1 MLSLDRLIR
10 RNEYWVAHM
19 ATDSFGRDR
28 NLQGR
33 AAETSYGRRPKGA
46 ISSLGQLRD
55 IGDPYDDRRGIS
67 AYQQIAI
74 PGLPVNQTAGFVAD
88 PIDEVAAYMAARRPV
103 ERQNAPILASSAL
116 TEQGSL
122 FPAEDR
128 VPSVLQADG
137 GTPRLAR
144 LGYTPVPAGS
154 RVSST
159 RANPNSGNPRN
170 WSDRGILPLLLAQMS
185 SDPAGVARVLQDPR
199 INRGQVRRG
208 LLRDGR
214 LEPGLGVGK
223 PYPGAFA
230 LTAADFPPVRG
241 QDAPTEASWP
251 IEWEAYKDYFGGL
264 ARESGRSI
272 DPDATD
278 NDRFGTFTSEDP
290 TLRSP
295 KSEFGYNINPYGT
308 VDVPVLNARGSWDQL
323 SGRNKGQ
330 VAVRRIDPT
339 ATAYTRSGNPDS
351 PYSSEQTE
359 EVSYGRLMKEA
370 ADEAETPV
378 ITGYGLKQGNFIPAE
393 NLPAEVAQAFSRTGT
408 DMGAF
413 VGLKETANPQRF
425 SSALSSLSTQKSY
438 VPVYQVYEQDSAGN
452 LAPKLVQ
459 REEWRPNPTGY
470 GGEVVSVNDEL
481 YRLGAPF
488 KGNTELETSLLQPYL
503 GVQTVRTPDRSAPSA
518 ISVNRIASIAAEQ
531 GYQLYGDREQAAL
544 AAATGDAGLAIAP
557 EALDPG
563 KPVYVVRPDGSTTTL
578 IPKLTPFGQPT
589 GSFHITDNYTRTAE
603 TGPGPVLSHTGI
615 RRKSEDPTTTL
626 RRAKPGAAEATLG
639 EAAIAR
645 PEFREAMMAGTF
657 MEEPNTRNAIADA
670 LAPLVASGRIDP
682 AVLTNRLAV
691 AADSPVGSAAAR
703 LRGALEDYRS
713 RTGRGVPKSE
723 ALAWAASLAE
733 QASRRLPPGSA
744 PIGPNAVLRAAA
756 AMRNEAPARPLFAE
770 GSNAQ
775 RLLQEAITELK
786 QRGVAT
792 DVNRPVIGGVT
803 PLSPEE
809 IARARDLQVIANED
823 EIRRASMM
831 EAEGEPQG
839 GITGGDDYAY
849 DFDGGEIPESGSRPA
864 YGSGYSY
871 EQVGTDPWVTKFK
884 ALAAKQAGN
893 RTMDSAA
900 MYSSPSWSSQAQADL
915 LVDAAMR
922 ASAPSRDGTP
932 GTAPTKEIQR
942 LMFGG
947 PVDASVGA
955 RVPNSSPTVTDT
967 KPRTTPRGGVVDESE
982 VVRQWLSTP
991 EARQYLASRRDAPPS
1006 LGRPTAAE
1014 VRSRYR
1020 QPEAGMRNI
1029 DFDAY
1034 SKALGLYDD
1043 PAVQDAAMAYQAERL
1058 QKMSQRVQQAENQA
1072 AADTAAAVPMKG
1084 ATVTP
1089 NQSMFNAPAPQPQN
1103 TDVSEYQANRDR
1115 LIRQGFRAARGGQFL

>member
-1 MLSLDRLIR
+1 
-10 RNEYWVAHM
+10 M
-19 ATDSFGRDR
+19 ATDGFGRDR
-28 NLQGR
+28 NLRGR
-33 AAETSYGRRPKGA
+33 TAETLYGKRPKGA
-46 ISSLGQLRD
+46 ISSLGRLRN

-74 PGLPVNQTAGFVAD
+74 PGLPTSQTTGFVAD
-88 PIDEVAAYMAARRPV
+88 PIDEVAAYMAARRPI
-103 ERQNAPILASSAL
+103 ERQNAPVLASSAL

-144 LGYTPVPAGS
+144 LGYTPVPAAGRVGS
-154 RVSST
+154 VQV
-159 RANPNSGNPRN
+159 NPNSGNPRN
-170 WSDRGILPLLLAQMS
+170 WADRGVLPLLLAQ
-185 SDPAGVARVLQDPR
+185 AGPDTANVGRVLQDPR

-214 LEPGLGVGK
+214 LEPGIGVGQ
-223 PYPGAFA
+223 PHPNAFA

-241 QDAPTEASWP
+241 QDAPTETSWP
-251 IEWEAYKDYFGGL
+251 IEWEVYKDYFGGL

-290 TLRSP
+290 TLRRP
-295 KSEFGYNINPYGT
+295 KSEFGYNLNPFGT
-308 VDVPVLNARGSWDQL
+308 VDVPVLNAGGSWDL
-323 SGRNKGQ
+323 PSGRNKGQ

-370 ADEAETPV
+370 AAEAETPV
-378 ITGYGLKQGNFIPAE
+378 ITGYGLEQGNFIPAE

-425 SSALSSLSTQKSY
+425 SSALSSLSTRKSY

-452 LAPKLVQ
+452 LSPKLVQ
-459 REEWRPNPTGY
+459 RDEWRPDSSGY
-470 GGEVVSVNDEL
+470 GGAVVPVPDQL

-503 GVQTVRTPDRSAPSA
+503 GVQTVRTPDRSSPSA

-531 GYQLYGDREQAAL
+531 GYQLYGDRKQAKHAVE
-544 AAATGDAGLAIAP
+544 TGDASLAIAP

-589 GSFHITDNYTRTAE
+589 GSFHITDNYTRAVE

-615 RRKSEDPTTTL
+615 RRRSEDPTTML
-626 RRAKPGAAEATLG
+626 RRAKPGAVEATLG
-639 EAAIAR
+639 EAAITR

-657 MEEPNTRNAIADA
+657 MEEPNTRNAIADV

-682 AVLTNRLAV
+682 AALTDRLAP
-691 AADSPVGSAAAR
+691 AAESPVKSAAAR

-713 RTGRGVPKSE
+713 RTGRGVPTSE
-723 ALAWAASLAE
+723 ALAWATNLAE

-744 PIGPNAVLRAAA
+744 PIEPNAVLRAAA
-756 AMRNEAPARPLFAE
+756 AMRNEAPARQLFAE

-775 RLLQEAITELK
+775 RLLREAITELK

-792 DVNRPVIGGVT
+792 DINRPVIGGAA

-809 IARARDLQVIANED
+809 IARARDLQVIANEE
-823 EIRRASMM
+823 EIRRASIM
-831 EAEGEPQG
+831 EAESEARG
-839 GITGGDDYAY
+839 GIAGGDDYAY
-849 DFDGGEIPESGSRPA
+849 DFDGGEMPESAPRPA

-871 EQVGTDPWVTKFK
+871 EQVGTDPWLTRFK
-884 ALAAKQAGN
+884 ALVAKQAGN

-947 PVDASVGA
+947 PVDAIIGA
-955 RVPNSSPTVTDT
+955 RVPNSSPTVAGVG
-967 KPRTTPRGGVVDESE
+967 PRAAANGGVVDENAAVS
-982 VVRQWLSTP
+982 QWLATP
-991 EARQYLASRRDAPPS
+991 EARQYLASRRDAPPV
-1006 LGRPTAAE
+1006 LGRPTASD
-1014 VRSRYR
+1014 VRTRYR
-1020 QPEAGMRNI
+1020 QPEAGMRDI

-1034 SKALGLYDD
+1034 SKALGMYDD

-1058 QKMSQRVQQAENQA
+1058 RRMAGR
-1072 AADTAAAVPMKG
+1072 MG
-1084 ATVTP
+1084 
-1089 NQSMFNAPAPQPQN
+1089 
-1103 TDVSEYQANRDR
+1103 
-1115 LIRQGFRAARGGQFL
+1115 GRG